1 MIQIFGNS
9 LSKQFNIFHILIT
22 SSLSSEKEKKKETF
36 TEQNEIS
43 DSEMRSNYK
52 EGEISFID
60 MPELR
65 RKINKQYYLDVV
77 CPRCDTIGIIDKV
90 QDKNSLLLNVL
101 NRGNF
106 HY

>member
-1 MIQIFGNS
+1 
-9 LSKQFNIFHILIT
+9 
-22 SSLSSEKEKKKETF
+22 
-36 TEQNEIS
+36 
-43 DSEMRSNYK
+43 MRSNYK

-77 CPRCDTIGIIDKV
+77 CPRCDTTAIIDKV

-101 NRGNF
+101 NCGNF
-106 HY
+106 HYLKNMHYDAFDDFVFDKEKTTRMKTILRKF